1 MTIAINFLTA
11 FLSISSIVGVIW
23 FFVNQSIWT
32 RYISP
37 IVSRKSKPIITFDN
51 GTDVMSVSISTSFDI
66 EDEVKKRL
74 NKEAQLLP
82 EAHLQNPYDN
92 PLVQLSQS
100 PENYRI
106 YNSQRGLYLKNK
118 EQQIINT
125 VIEEFER
132 KSLVPVKFVI
142 NDKGKIPT
150 GKCNIEINYSNDT
163 VVFDN
168 NSFVACIDCVM
179 NKPVLAKGHSFPCLN
194 LGTTEYKYKKLDKE
208 LHVMSP
214 ILLTMD
220 NLNQY
225 ITNSYIIPV
234 FYIDSRI
241 TSKLTIS
248 WKIVE
253 PAHPKP
259 IIGELTLNINRN

>member
-1 MTIAINFLTA
+1 MTIAINILTA

-150 GKCNIEINYSNDT
+150 GKCNIEINFSNDT

>member
-1 MTIAINFLTA
+1 MTIVINFLTA
-11 FLSISSIVGVIW
+11 FLAISSIVGVIW

-51 GTDVMSVSISTSFDI
+51 GTDVMSVSISTYLDI
-66 EDEVKKRL
+66 EEEVKKQL
-74 NKEAQLLP
+74 NKETQLLP
-82 EAHLQNPYDN
+82 EAHIQNPYDN
-92 PLVQLSQS
+92 PWVLLSQS

-118 EQQIINT
+118 EQQIRNT
-125 VIEEFER
+125 VIEEFES

-142 NDKGKIPT
+142 KNKGKIPT
-150 GKCNIEINYSNDT
+150 GKCDIEINFSDDT
-163 VVFDN
+163 VVFDK
-168 NSFVACIDCVM
+168 NSFVECIDCVM
-179 NKPVLAKGHSFPCLN
+179 NKPMLAKGHSFLCLN
-194 LGTTEYKYKKLDKE
+194 LGTTEYKYKKFNEE
-208 LHVMSP
+208 LYVKSP
-214 ILLTMD
+214 ITLTMD

-225 ITNSYIIPV
+225 MTNRDTIPV

>member
-150 GKCNIEINYSNDT
+150 GKCNIEINFSNDT

>member
-1 MTIAINFLTA
+1 
-11 FLSISSIVGVIW
+11 
-23 FFVNQSIWT
+23 
-32 RYISP
+32 
-37 IVSRKSKPIITFDN
+37 
-51 GTDVMSVSISTSFDI
+51 MSVSISTSFDI

-74 NKEAQLLP
+74 NKETQLLP

-142 NDKGKIPT
+142 KNKGKIPT
-150 GKCNIEINYSNDT
+150 GKCNIEINFSNDT

-168 NSFVACIDCVM
+168 NSFVACIDSVM

-208 LHVMSP
+208 LHVKSP

-225 ITNSYIIPV
+225 ITNSDTIPV

>member
-150 GKCNIEINYSNDT
+150 GKCNIEINFSNDT

-259 IIGELTLNINRN
+259 IIEELTLNINRN